1 MADTGNVRG
10 DLDTIREAD
19 TGNFTQ
25 SRVRLLGGH
34 GTHGSADT
42 TLLRAVEVG
51 VLLFLGVVALQKGRR
66 GALFDQNL
74 TAFAHELVKSR
85 HFFSPFF
92 TYSRAF
98 CGSSGQMAA
107 LHPASHAMIILQHP
121 GRNVKSIAKKILKK
135 SCNTENFSFLKQNVQ
150 ILRRFGRQRCILVS
164 PRIE

>member
-1 MADTGNVRG
+1 MAAPRRMVTTARI
-10 DLDTIREAD
+10 DTIREAD

-51 VLLFLGVVALQKGRR
+51 VLLFLGVVALQKG
-66 GALFDQNL
+66 GCSALFDQNL

-85 HFFSPFF
+85 QFFSPFF

-98 CGSSGQMAA
+98 CGLSGRLAA
-107 LHPASHAMIILQHP
+107 LFPATHAMIILQY
-121 GRNVKSIAKKILKK
+121 SD
-135 SCNTENFSFLKQNVQ
+135 
-150 ILRRFGRQRCILVS
+150 
-164 PRIE
+164 